1 VEELLEREPDLRAVS
16 AVVESAEH
24 GRGCVALIRGDA
36 GIGKT
41 SLLGALRERSSVPF
55 YVGRGEPL
63 SVPEPLGPIRELAA
77 AAGAGVLPELAGN
90 DRRGLARA
98 LETALTENGPAVA
111 VIEDA
116 HWADPATLDVVRLLA
131 RGGENKPL
139 ALLVTFRDDEVAAN
153 AALAVLIGDLAT
165 DPRIT
170 QIALAPLS
178 LGAVRS
184 LAAGSGVDAAEVARV
199 TAGNPFLVVE
209 TVAAG
214 GQMPA
219 SVRDATLARVARLGP
234 EAKGLVDVAAVVGQR
249 VSPHL
254 LDELAPGC
262 DPAIEEALARGVLT
276 DDGTALGFRHE
287 LTRQAIEQALS
298 APRRSA
304 LHGEIARVLAAQADC
319 DHARIAHHAEAAGI
333 GELASRHAVLAA
345 GEAERVGA
353 LLEAGLQLDRALRL
367 DSELPPEVRVDLLI
381 RYARSMNFAGRRLEE
396 ALAAAEQ
403 AVVLADAAGD
413 RVAGGRARSVTSAAL
428 WSLDRLQEA
437 RVAASDAVSLLEGT
451 SDLAE
456 LARAHAALVRIEA
469 TSFDPAEAIEHGP
482 ASLAAAAAAGLDEA
496 RIDTLISVALAQGH
510 RGNPGAIEMLE
521 EARREAQHAGTAIQV
536 IRAHVNAV
544 SVAGDAR
551 QHAYADRVVDDALPL
566 FADFETAIPRQF
578 LLVVHARTLLDR
590 GRYGDALARVEEGRG
605 GWHGGLVIA
614 DGLEALV
621 HARRGEQ
628 APREQLEGALAQ
640 LENVPPGWRHLFLRA
655 ALSEVAWLEG
665 DLARGLEHARAGLA
679 APFANQLSRP
689 AGDALLWA
697 ARCGDE
703 GTRHADAAQL
713 PEPVR
718 LELAGD
724 WRAAIGAWTALDAPY
739 EAALAALPGDER
751 AARSAIATLKRLGAA
766 AAARAFAREHEARG
780 GTALRGPRASTLA
793 NVAGLTRREQDVLA
807 VLASGATNPEIAETL
822 HLSERTVAHHV
833 SAILRK
839 LGAPTRTA
847 AVSAAREAGLLADQD
862 GPPEGPT

>member
-1 VEELLEREPDLRAVS
+1 VEELLERELDLQTVT
-16 AVVESAEH
+16 AVVQSAER

-41 SLLGALRERSSVPF
+41 SLLRCARERASVPF
-55 YVGRGEPL
+55 FVGRGEPL

-77 AAGAGVLPELAGN
+77 AAGAGNISELAGD

-131 RGGENKPL
+131 RGSENTPL

-170 QIALAPLS
+170 QVALAPLS

-184 LAAGSGVDAAEVARV
+184 LAAGSGADAEEVARV

-234 EAKGLVDVAAVVGQR
+234 EAKGLVDIAAVAGQR
-249 VSPHL
+249 VSPQL

-262 DPAIEEALARGVLT
+262 ETAIEEALAHGVLT

-298 APRRSA
+298 APRRTA
-304 LHGEIARVLAAQADC
+304 LHGAIARVLAGQAHC
-319 DHARIAHHAEAAGI
+319 DHARIAHHAEAAGV
-333 GELASRHAVLAA
+333 GELAGRHAVLAA

-353 LLEAGLQLDRALRL
+353 LLEAGLQLARALRVE
-367 DSELPPEVRVDLLI
+367 SELTPQVRVDLLI
-381 RYARSMNFAGRRLEE
+381 RYARNMNFAGRRLED

-403 AVVLADAAGD
+403 AVVLADAASD
-413 RVAGGRARSVTSAAL
+413 RVAGGRARSVMSAAL
-428 WSLDRLQEA
+428 WSLDRLEEA
-437 RVAASDAVSLLEGT
+437 RVAATDAVSLLEGT
-451 SDLAE
+451 GDLAE

-469 TSFDPAEAIEHGP
+469 TAFDPAQAIEHGP
-482 ASLAAAAAAGLDEA
+482 AALAAATAAGLAEA
-496 RIDTLISVALAQGH
+496 RIDTLISVALAHGH

-521 EARREAQHAGTAIQV
+521 EARREARQDGTAIQV

-544 SVAGDAR
+544 SVAGDVR
-551 QHAYADRVVDDALPL
+551 QPAYADRVVSDALPL

-590 GRYGDALARVEEGRG
+590 GRYADALARVEEGRG

-614 DGLEALV
+614 DGIEALV
-621 HARRGEQ
+621 RARCGED
-628 APREQLEGALAQ
+628 APHEELEGVLAQ
-640 LENVPPGWRHLFLRA
+640 LDGVPPGWRHLFLRA
-655 ALSEVAWLEG
+655 ALAEIAWLEG
-665 DLARGLEHARAGLA
+665 DLARGRDQARTGLA

-689 AGDALLWA
+689 AGDAMLWA
-697 ARCGDE
+697 ARCGDT
-703 GTRHADAAQL
+703 GTPDAGAMQL

-724 WRAAIGAWTALDAPY
+724 WRAAVSAWTALDAPY

-751 AARSAIATLKRLGAA
+751 AARTAIATLKRLGAS
-766 AAARAFAREHEARG
+766 AAARAFAREREARG

-793 NVAGLTRREQDVLA
+793 NAAGLTRREQEVLA
-807 VLASGATNPEIAETL
+807 VLAGGATNPEIAATL

-839 LGAPTRTA
+839 FGAPNRTA
-847 AVSAAREAGLLADQD
+847 AVSAAREAGLLGGQV
-862 GPPEGPT
+862 GPPDGAT